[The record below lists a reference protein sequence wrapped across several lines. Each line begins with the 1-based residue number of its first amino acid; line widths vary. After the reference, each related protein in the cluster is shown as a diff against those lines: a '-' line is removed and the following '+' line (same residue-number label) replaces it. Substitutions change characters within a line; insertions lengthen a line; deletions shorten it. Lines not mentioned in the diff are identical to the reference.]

1 MAEGRLAAPG
11 MVMIVTV
18 DRGSAVPP
26 YMQIAAQIRVRIES
40 GEIQPGAAL
49 PSVSQ
54 IVGEYGVAKLTAQK
68 ALRLLVDEGLAK
80 MVRGWGTFAVE
91 RPGQ

>member
-1 MAEGRLAAPG
+1 

-26 YMQIAAQIRVRIES
+26 YQQIAADLRARIES
-40 GEIQPGAAL
+40 GAIQPGAAL

-54 IVGEYGVAKLTAQK
+54 IVGQYGVAKLTAQK
-68 ALRLLVDEGLAK
+68 ALRLLIEEGRAR
-80 MVRGWGTFAVE
+80 MVRGWGTFVVD
-91 RPGQ
+91 RPR

>member
-1 MAEGRLAAPG
+1 

-26 YMQIAAQIRVRIES
+26 YQQIAADLRARIES
-40 GEIQPGAAL
+40 GEIQPGSAL

-68 ALRLLVDEGLAK
+68 ALRLLVADGLAR
-80 MVRGWGTFAVE
+80 MVRGWGTFVVE
-91 RPGQ
+91 QPEQ